1 MYIKLDHLTKQYGAT
16 SVLDEIN
23 AQIEEGEFFVLVGPS
38 GSGKST
44 LLRIIAGLI
53 PATSGDV
60 YFDNQK
66 ATDLPPKDRRLA
78 IVFQNYALLPFMSVA
93 ENIRFGLHNLQLDT
107 TEEAKRVNDALAMVQ
122 LTELRDRKP
131 KELSGGQQQRV
142 ALARAIA
149 TKASLVLMDEPL
161 SNLDAQLRTEM
172 RQELVQ
178 LHKELG
184 MTLLYVTHDQVEA
197 MTMGERIMVLNDHHV
212 QQVGT
217 PLDLYN
223 HPANEFVASFIG
235 SPKMNM
241 FDATIDALEHLAT
254 LQLTDA
260 NQHSVRLPLPFD
272 LQAGAYQLGIRPE
285 KIQLHD
291 QPAENSFPVRVMAVA
306 NLGRESSV
314 TLVNNGHEFIA
325 SVPEQYPVP
334 ENQIVYATLPTD
346 AADLHFF
353 DEKSGF
359 AVNNKGI
366 PEKAGVLDG
375 IA

>member
-1 MYIKLDHLTKQYGAT
+1 MTKSYDST
-16 SVLDEIN
+16 TPVLDDIS
-23 AQIEEGEFFVLVGPS
+23 ADIAEGEFYVLVGPS

-53 PATSGDV
+53 PATKEDV
-60 YFDNQK
+60 YFGDKKVTN
-66 ATDLPPKDRRLA
+66 LEPKDRHLA
-78 IVFQNYALLPFMSVA
+78 MVFQNYALLPFMSVA
-93 ENIRFGLHNLQLDT
+93 DNISFGLHNLKLDP
-107 TEEAKRVNDALAMVQ
+107 TEEAKRVNDALDMVH
-122 LTELRDRKP
+122 LTEFRDRKP

-161 SNLDAQLRTEM
+161 SNLDAQLRNEM
-172 RQELVQ
+172 RQEIVQ

-197 MTMGERIMVLNDHHV
+197 MTMGERIMVLNDHAI

-223 HPANEFVASFIG
+223 HPANQFVATFVG
-235 SPKMNM
+235 TPKMNM
-241 FDATIDALEHLAT
+241 FDATVDALQHHAT
-254 LQLTDA
+254 LELLDA
-260 NQHSVRLPLPFD
+260 QQHSVTLSLPA
-272 LQAGAYQLGIRPE
+272 QVGAGAYQVGIRPE
-285 KIQLHD
+285 KIQLSDH
-291 QPAENSFPVRVMAVA
+291 ATENSFPVRVMSVA

-334 ENQIVYATLPTD
+334 ENQIVYAAFPTA

-353 DEKSGF
+353 DIKSGQ
-359 AVNNKGI
+359 AVNDA
-366 PEKAGVLDG
+366 PAVAEEAGVING